1 MSSKARRKLSIR
13 AVRCIDID
21 DTASPPVFLFSVTP
35 STAKGG
41 PSRTPDHS
49 IGTKGKASKSELEVY
64 QVHRTSKELLALSAR
79 LIKTFDALLDQ
90 SRGGPRPLT
99 GDIELNRFRSLRILN
114 MHDLRRLRKRSSDQ
128 DDTGDC
134 SRISQQKQA
143 RMSLIDDFFA
153 KALEAGGEIVAS
165 SRAMQDA
172 FAPFEPPLSL
182 ECTARAMEE
191 KDDRD
196 STTPTS
202 SRFPHS
208 SSTSIASLFSS
219 PKIARHPSS
228 DTSALQSSPGHSAE
242 RFATPEPSLSQR
254 PRNDAYHPPLNSN
267 DRIDTQHEDE
277 AILSDQRRK
286 QATTNSP
293 NLLRPKAIYD
303 HQPSSRG
310 PSPSP
315 SKVPCDDDAVQW
327 LTVLTAGG
335 RPSPGESSSRED
347 RLNAWHSAAANSGAT
362 KYSLS
367 ADASRETFPSPKGSP
382 PYSYLPTR
390 LGKASLKEFASP
402 SRQADVESLREE
414 QSHDTASSSRRFPWL
429 HRKGSPSSLRIE
441 PTIKLVETD
450 VIASSTGKLPKTG
463 RRLFQT
469 VDRLHKQQ
477 QKPMFTHS
485 KTLAVSYSSPNLRL
499 RAIQDGNIDSS
510 SDMMAYKPSQ
520 LELLIF
526 GREKYGMRAESM
538 LSSSTISW
546 EEELEEARVTI
557 ALPKRVATVDDLPQR
572 KGRVDEA
579 EAMMM
584 DVPLRLW
591 RSGSNG
597 RATYGNLQMRRQ
609 NSNSS
614 LMQGKGKKKA
624 GLLYLNLGT
633 DAGELAEK
641 SEMALFPASP
651 TSISSVGPY
660 GSRSRH
666 ATSPAWAS
674 GDSRLGEVR
683 RFSIEELNLTSHSVK
698 SVNTPSMDSSLFDP
712 VRTTTGGKPSP
723 ILGPSS
729 NSPWPQS
736 PTTTGTSIA
745 LCSPMSATTKSATT
759 PAAAS
764 ASPGDKVQTLVT
776 PAVVASQG
784 DTSSPASTLGKGA
797 YAPPTWKGSGP
808 ARKDGYFVIDSGV
821 IATKPLVITKKSPRP

>member
-1 MSSKARRKLSIR
+1 M
-13 AVRCIDID
+13 
-21 DTASPPVFLFSVTP
+21 
-35 STAKGG
+35 
-41 PSRTPDHS
+41 
-49 IGTKGKASKSELEVY
+49 
-64 QVHRTSKELLALSAR
+64 
-79 LIKTFDALLDQ
+79 
-90 SRGGPRPLT
+90 
-99 GDIELNRFRSLRILN
+99 
-114 MHDLRRLRKRSSDQ
+114 
-128 DDTGDC
+128 
-134 SRISQQKQA
+134 
-143 RMSLIDDFFA
+143 
-153 KALEAGGEIVAS
+153 
-165 SRAMQDA
+165 
-172 FAPFEPPLSL
+172 SL
-182 ECTARAMEE
+182 ECTTRAMED

-196 STTPTS
+196 SSATPTS

-219 PKIARHPSS
+219 PKMARHPSS
-228 DTSALQSSPGHSAE
+228 ETSALQPSPGHSAE
-242 RFATPEPSLSQR
+242 RFATTEPSLSQR
-254 PRNDAYHPPLNSN
+254 PKNDTCHPSLNSV
-267 DRIDTQHEDE
+267 DRVDNQHEDE

-293 NLLRPKAIYD
+293 SLLRPKAIYD

-335 RPSPGESSSRED
+335 RPSPGGSSSHED
-347 RLNAWHSAAANSGAT
+347 RLSAWHSTVANSGAT

-390 LGKASLKEFASP
+390 FGKAALKESASP
-402 SRQADVESLREE
+402 PRLADVESQREE

-441 PTIKLVETD
+441 PTIKIVETD
-450 VIASSTGKLPKTG
+450 ADASSRLKTG

-469 VDRLHKQQ
+469 VDRLQKQQ
-477 QKPMFTHS
+477 QKPLFTHS

-499 RAIQDGNIDSS
+499 RAIQDGNSDGSS
-510 SDMMAYKPSQ
+510 GTMAYKPSQ

-526 GREKYGMRAESM
+526 GREKYGMRAESI

-572 KGRVDEA
+572 KGRTDEA

-597 RATYGNLQMRRQ
+597 RSTYGNLQMRRQ
-609 NSNSS
+609 NSISS
-614 LMQGKGKKKA
+614 LMQGKGKGKA

-633 DAGELAEK
+633 DAGELAEQ
-641 SEMALFPASP
+641 SELALFPASP

-674 GDSRLGEVR
+674 GDSRLGEAR
-683 RFSIEELNLTSHSVK
+683 RSSIEELNLTSHSVK
-698 SVNTPSMDSSLFDP
+698 CVNTPSMDSSLFDP
-712 VRTTTGGKPSP
+712 VRTTTSVKHCPT
-723 ILGPSS
+723 LGPSS

-736 PTTTGTSIA
+736 PTTAGTSIA
-745 LCSPMSATTKSATT
+745 LLSPMSATTKSASTS
-759 PAAAS
+759 AAAS
-764 ASPGDKVQTLVT
+764 ASPGDKVQTLAT
-776 PAVVASQG
+776 PAVAASKG
-784 DTSSPASTLGKGA
+784 DKSSPASSSAKGA
-797 YAPPTWKGSGP
+797 YAPPMWKGSGQ
-808 ARKDGYFVIDSGV
+808 ARKDGYFVIDSGI